1 MSAEKR
7 GVKGKIKVTR
17 DGPYVVTGAVPL
29 EREII
34 LSDNECIALRWGKG
48 EKFPD
53 KETYILCRCG
63 RSKTMPYCDGA
74 HVKSGFN
81 GDETAG
87 MKKYMEQ
94 AETTT
99 GPGLVMT
106 DVVKLCAIARF
117 CYRDGDA
124 WTLTENSGDP
134 KAKET
139 AIRETIDCPS
149 GRIVAWD
156 KKTGKPIEPAFDPS
170 ISVVED
176 PCKNV
181 SGPLWVKGGVPVE
194 SADGMVYEI
203 RNRVTLCRCG
213 NSNNKPFCD
222 GRHIAVCF
230 KDGDKSFVAGV
241 QTLKV
246 PRS

>member
-1 MSAEKR
+1 MFAEKK
-7 GVKGKIKVTR
+7 GVKGKIKVTA
-17 DGPYVVTGAVPL
+17 DGPYLVTGAIPL
-29 EREII
+29 NREII
-34 LSDNECIALRWGKG
+34 VSDDEGIALRWEKG

-53 KETYILCRCG
+53 KETYVLCRCG

-74 HVKSGFN
+74 HVKSGFV
-81 GDETAG
+81 GDETAD
-87 MKKYMEQ
+87 MRKYMEQ

-99 GPGLVMT
+99 GPGLVLT

-117 CYRDGDA
+117 CHRDGDA
-124 WTLTENSGDP
+124 WALTENSGDP

-139 AIRETIDCPS
+139 AIQETMDCPA

-156 KKTGKPIEPAFDPS
+156 KKTGKPIEPAFEPS
-170 ISVVED
+170 ISVIED
-176 PCKNV
+176 PYKNV
-181 SGPLWVKGGVPVE
+181 SGPLWVKGGVPIE
-194 SADGMVYEI
+194 SADGTVYEI

-230 KDGDKSFVAGV
+230 KDGDKS
-241 QTLKV
+241 LK
-246 PRS
+246 